1 MPDLAKQFTKEE
13 IINAIEHLE
22 KNNINLK
29 GSTVH
34 DLFYNGKRYPPKE
47 VVRWAARLKQIPN
60 WESYRLSGGENTNKP
75 LRKLG
80 FTIIEKNDVPN
91 SIQKLINDYKKT
103 IKRTKLENEIYKWEL
118 VQKFQGRP
126 NLEVSDLADEINSLD
141 FGNLVYN
148 LAKATIKH
156 LAKDKTEE
164 YRIALQYLFNENVE
178 LETRIPEFRELI
190 LKIYRELVPENH
202 LAPHHDE
209 RTIATFLTFLNP
221 AKYTFYMSGIYK
233 AYCDYL
239 GIKTK
244 KKNQKYIHYLEL
256 INELIENYLKN
267 DSELIELVNSYK
279 TDKSFADENLMIL
292 AQDILFKLTSSEK
305 YSGQEKI
312 IQDFEDWHLE
322 RFNEEINEPYLTSVI
337 ALLFHIEQNQILNN
351 EQLENYNSEIL
362 SIIKDEIQNYRYE
375 GLHLFEQFLDE
386 LLFQN
391 IKPMK
396 QPLNQI
402 LYGPPGTGKTY
413 YTINKA
419 IQIINPE
426 FDFNKSRSEFKEE
439 FDRLVNNGK
448 IQFVTF
454 HQSMSYEDFVEGIKP
469 YVEESNDENSSQVL
483 YEVRD
488 GILKELSKKASFQ
501 DYNVQNQVEWRK
513 VDYYKLSLGGKQ
525 RPDIHN
531 FCIENN
537 LIAIWYGGNKDLK
550 SLSEIKSWEEFKL
563 KFQELNP
570 NEVEQTKY
578 HIQAAFQFLK
588 MKKGDIVVISRGNH
602 VIDAIGVVDGDYFF
616 EENASIEYVH
626 FRPVKWLATNM
637 NFKPEFFLNKVNISQ
652 MTIYEFYKKNVKY
665 EAFEEMFGSSQ
676 VSPTKLKNHVL
687 IIDEINRGN
696 VSQIFG
702 ELITLIEEDK
712 RIGNSEE
719 LYVTLPYSKE
729 KFGVPSNLYIIGT
742 MNTADRSVEAL
753 DTALRRRFSFEEMT
767 PKYDLD
773 ELKQSIFGFSA
784 GEILKTI
791 NARIEQLIDRD
802 HAIGHAYF
810 INKTEETIVDSFY
823 RNIIPLLQEYFFGDY
838 GKIGLV
844 LGAGFVRLKQ
854 ENVKFAHFSYD
865 GYDSS
870 DQRDTYEIIDYR
882 KESIPNLDF
891 SKAIKLLMNQSV
903 E

>member
-279 TDKSFADENLMIL
+279 TNKSFADENLMIL

-337 ALLFHIEQNQILNN
+337 ALFFHIEQNQILNN

-362 SIIKDEIQNYRYE
+362 SVIKDEIQNYRYE

-386 LLFQN
+386 LLSQN

-413 YTINKA
+413 KLNKEFFSQFTIKESSQTREQYLTDFVSSLSWW
-419 IQIINPE
+419 QIITIVLLDFKQAKVQNIYKHELIKIKESISNSKTVIPTIWGQLQSHTVLDCPNVNVEKRQQPLYFFKDENSLWRIENDVLEDLYPE
-426 FDFNKSRSEFKEE
+426 AISLYNSY
-439 FDRLVNNGK
+439 VNYQPSPDK
-448 IQFVTF
+448 IIKNYEFVTF
-454 HQSMSYEDFVEGIKP
+454 HQNFSYEDFIEGIKP
-469 YVEESNDENSSQVL
+469 NLEDNDGEVSYKIEPGVFKRISERAKNDPNNSYAL
-483 YEVRD
+483 
-488 GILKELSKKASFQ
+488 F
-501 DYNVQNQVEWRK
+501 
-513 VDYYKLSLGGKQ
+513 
-525 RPDIHN
+525 
-531 FCIENN
+531 
-537 LIAIWYGGNKDLK
+537 
-550 SLSEIKSWEEFKL
+550 
-563 KFQELNP
+563 
-570 NEVEQTKY
+570 
-578 HIQAAFQFLK
+578 
-588 MKKGDIVVISRGNH
+588 
-602 VIDAIGVVDGDYFF
+602 
-616 EENASIEYVH
+616 
-626 FRPVKWLATNM
+626 
-637 NFKPEFFLNKVNISQ
+637 
-652 MTIYEFYKKNVKY
+652 
-665 EAFEEMFGSSQ
+665 
-676 VSPTKLKNHVL
+676 
-687 IIDEINRGN
+687 IDEINRGN

-870 DQRDTYEIIDYR
+870 DQRDTYKIIDYR
-882 KESIPNLDF
+882 KESLPNLDF
-891 SKAIKLLMNQSV
+891 SKAIQLLMNQSV

>member
-337 ALLFHIEQNQILNN
+337 ALFFHIEQNQILNN

-413 YTINKA
+413 KLNKEFFTQF
-419 IQIINPE
+419 IIKESSQTREQYLTDFVSSLSWWQIITIVLLDLKQAKVQNIYKHELIKIKESISNSKTVIPTIWGQLQSHTVLDCPNVNVEKRQQPLYFFKDENSLWRIENDVLEDLYPE
-426 FDFNKSRSEFKEE
+426 AISLYNSY
-439 FDRLVNNGK
+439 VNYQPSPDK
-448 IQFVTF
+448 IIKNYEFVTF
-454 HQSMSYEDFVEGIKP
+454 HQNFSYEDFIEGIKP
-469 YVEESNDENSSQVL
+469 NLEDNDGEVSYKIEPGVFKRISERAKNDPNNSYAL
-483 YEVRD
+483 
-488 GILKELSKKASFQ
+488 F
-501 DYNVQNQVEWRK
+501 
-513 VDYYKLSLGGKQ
+513 
-525 RPDIHN
+525 
-531 FCIENN
+531 
-537 LIAIWYGGNKDLK
+537 
-550 SLSEIKSWEEFKL
+550 
-563 KFQELNP
+563 
-570 NEVEQTKY
+570 
-578 HIQAAFQFLK
+578 
-588 MKKGDIVVISRGNH
+588 
-602 VIDAIGVVDGDYFF
+602 
-616 EENASIEYVH
+616 
-626 FRPVKWLATNM
+626 
-637 NFKPEFFLNKVNISQ
+637 
-652 MTIYEFYKKNVKY
+652 
-665 EAFEEMFGSSQ
+665 
-676 VSPTKLKNHVL
+676 
-687 IIDEINRGN
+687 IDEINRGN

-870 DQRDTYEIIDYR
+870 DQKDTYEIIDYR
-882 KESIPNLDF
+882 KESIPNLDS

>member
-22 KNNINLK
+22 KNNITLK

-34 DLFYNGKRYPPKE
+34 DLLYNGKRYPPKE

-91 SIQKLINDYKKT
+91 SIQKLINDYKKS

-209 RTIATFLTFLNP
+209 RTIATFLTFHNP

-337 ALLFHIEQNQILNN
+337 ALFFHIEQNQILNN

-413 YTINKA
+413 KLNKEFFSQF
-419 IQIINPE
+419 IIKESSQTREQYLTDFVSSLSWWQIITIVLLDLKQAKVQNIYKHELIKIKESISNSKTVIPTIWGQLQSHTVLDCPNVNVEKRQQPLYFFKDENSLWRIENDVLEDLYPE
-426 FDFNKSRSEFKEE
+426 AISLYNSY
-439 FDRLVNNGK
+439 VNYQPSPDK
-448 IQFVTF
+448 IIKNYEFVTF
-454 HQSMSYEDFVEGIKP
+454 HQNFSYEDFIEGIKP
-469 YVEESNDENSSQVL
+469 NLEDNDGEVSYKIEPGVFKRISERAKNDPNNSYAL
-483 YEVRD
+483 
-488 GILKELSKKASFQ
+488 F
-501 DYNVQNQVEWRK
+501 
-513 VDYYKLSLGGKQ
+513 
-525 RPDIHN
+525 
-531 FCIENN
+531 
-537 LIAIWYGGNKDLK
+537 
-550 SLSEIKSWEEFKL
+550 
-563 KFQELNP
+563 
-570 NEVEQTKY
+570 
-578 HIQAAFQFLK
+578 
-588 MKKGDIVVISRGNH
+588 
-602 VIDAIGVVDGDYFF
+602 
-616 EENASIEYVH
+616 
-626 FRPVKWLATNM
+626 
-637 NFKPEFFLNKVNISQ
+637 
-652 MTIYEFYKKNVKY
+652 
-665 EAFEEMFGSSQ
+665 
-676 VSPTKLKNHVL
+676 
-687 IIDEINRGN
+687 IDEINRGN

-742 MNTADRSVEAL
+742 MNTADRSVEVL

-767 PKYDLD
+767 PKYDLE

-810 INKTEETIVDSFY
+810 INKTEETILDSFY

-870 DQRDTYEIIDYR
+870 DQKDTYEIIDYR

-891 SKAIKLLMNQSV
+891 SKAIQLLMNQSV

>member
-337 ALLFHIEQNQILNN
+337 ALFFHIEQNQILNN

-413 YTINKA
+413 KLNKEFFSQF
-419 IQIINPE
+419 IIKESSQTREQYLTDFVSSLSWWQIITIVLLDLKQAKVQNIYKHELIKIKESISNSKTVIPTIWGQLQSHTVLDCPNVNVEKRQQPLYFFKDENSLWRIENDVLEDLYPE
-426 FDFNKSRSEFKEE
+426 AISLYNSY
-439 FDRLVNNGK
+439 VNYQPSPDK
-448 IQFVTF
+448 IIKNYEFVTF
-454 HQSMSYEDFVEGIKP
+454 HQNFSYEDFIEGIKP
-469 YVEESNDENSSQVL
+469 NLEDNDGEVSYKIEPGVFKRISERAKNDPNNSYAL
-483 YEVRD
+483 
-488 GILKELSKKASFQ
+488 F
-501 DYNVQNQVEWRK
+501 
-513 VDYYKLSLGGKQ
+513 
-525 RPDIHN
+525 
-531 FCIENN
+531 
-537 LIAIWYGGNKDLK
+537 
-550 SLSEIKSWEEFKL
+550 
-563 KFQELNP
+563 
-570 NEVEQTKY
+570 
-578 HIQAAFQFLK
+578 
-588 MKKGDIVVISRGNH
+588 
-602 VIDAIGVVDGDYFF
+602 
-616 EENASIEYVH
+616 
-626 FRPVKWLATNM
+626 
-637 NFKPEFFLNKVNISQ
+637 
-652 MTIYEFYKKNVKY
+652 
-665 EAFEEMFGSSQ
+665 
-676 VSPTKLKNHVL
+676 
-687 IIDEINRGN
+687 IDEINRGN

-870 DQRDTYEIIDYR
+870 DQKDTYEIIDYR
-882 KESIPNLDF
+882 KESIPNLDS